1 MAFILTPPVP
11 PNIPDDKIYSINDFN
26 DYFDQLQNIISAH
39 DDSLADLVSE
49 SAGHFPFYNDSV
61 DTIDE
66 VLPAGIYYMSLSVQG
81 TFPEGA
87 TKNGSFLIATD
98 TLQFLFDSTGIY
110 FRAHNE
116 AQWVKTSGASV
127 IDSLDSD
134 STIDSL
140 SAKQGKVLN
149 EKKLDVFTHNAGD
162 VADIDNI
169 ELGVHSFI
177 DAVVSGTFPDFA
189 DISPGS
195 NRFIIE
201 SLGVTD
207 EIVVQRLTDSTSSTI
222 GFRTGIIVS
231 GMGGELVWEWFNW
244 TQFATVETVESAIE
258 NLVIDCGTF

>member
-1 MAFILTPPVP
+1 MAFTLTPSVP

-26 DYFDQLQNIISAH
+26 DYFYQLQDIISAH
-39 DDSLADLVSE
+39 DDSLANLVSE
-49 SAGHFPFYNDSV
+49 SAGYFPFYNDPV

-66 VLPAGIYYMSLSVQG
+66 VLPAGIYYMSPSVQG

-87 TKNGSFLIATD
+87 TKNGSFLIATG

-110 FRAHNE
+110 FRDYNE

-127 IDSLDSD
+127 IDSLESD

-149 EKKLDVFTHNAGD
+149 EKKLDVFTHKAGD
-162 VADIDNI
+162 VAADIDNI

-177 DAVVSGTFPDFA
+177 DAEVSGTFPDFA
-189 DISPGS
+189 DISSGS
-195 NRFIIE
+195 NKFILE

-222 GFRTGIIVS
+222 GFRIGIIVS
-231 GMGGELVWEWFNW
+231 GMGEELVWFDW